1 MRGST
6 KVISYIFLR
15 THNTFVMK
23 FTKTMS
29 TYFTKL
35 RLFFHKVSFII
46 NTPFPPLREM
56 PGGSHVQLFAEVSEL
71 FTHAVFQLD
80 IIHKIASL
88 EYILQETIKLEVGGC

>member
-1 MRGST
+1 
-6 KVISYIFLR
+6 
-15 THNTFVMK
+15 MK
-23 FTKTMS
+23 FTKAMG

-35 RLFFHKVSFII
+35 RLFFHKVSFVI
-46 NTPFPPLREM
+46 NTTFAPLHEM

-88 EYILQETIKLEVGGC
+88 EYILQGTKKLEVGGSGL